1 MRQKNLHL
9 HTRVHHSP
17 IKKKKNQASTHI
29 LSSIHMRAKMCFCVS
44 RLSAAAVGGIFQ
56 TRLSHEI

>member
-1 MRQKNLHL
+1 MHVWAQ
-9 HTRVHHSP
+9 
-17 IKKKKNQASTHI
+17 
-29 LSSIHMRAKMCFCVS
+29 MCFYVS